1 MCRGVYCEPVILRDK
16 RGIIIYDY
24 LHRDTDIRP
33 PSNFTQLGEDQLAN
47 ESGLILFFVK
57 LFGTVR
63 KEQNRE
69 YLVTFYGCIFLIT
82 EHMTSCY

>member
-1 MCRGVYCEPVILRDK
+1 MCGGVYCEPVIHRDK

-24 LHRDTDIRP
+24 LHRDTDVRP
-33 PSNFTQLGEDQLAN
+33 PSNFTQLGPAN
-47 ESGLILFFVK
+47 ESG

-63 KEQNRE
+63 KEQNLE